1 MLGLKI
7 WSWVKYPVKK
17 KHGFRHST
25 NFFQPWKFMRSSI
38 HYAIDERK
46 SNIEF
51 DAVPLRQIL
60 SKCSKIKQA
69 YDVLCAK

>member
-1 MLGLKI
+1 
-7 WSWVKYPVKK
+7 
-17 KHGFRHST
+17 
-25 NFFQPWKFMRSSI
+25 MRSSI